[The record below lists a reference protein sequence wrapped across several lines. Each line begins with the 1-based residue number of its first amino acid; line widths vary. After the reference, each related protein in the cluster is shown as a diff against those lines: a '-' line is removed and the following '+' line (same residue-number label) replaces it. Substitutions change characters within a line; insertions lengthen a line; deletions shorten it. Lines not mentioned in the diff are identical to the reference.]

1 MPASTRDYGLPLG
14 QKLVQEL
21 QQESRYVFN
30 AAEAQKIGR
39 RLHASNVNDLLHR
52 LTQAGLVRRL
62 RRGYYA
68 VAAATPS
75 VPEIPEF
82 YIATRMLEPSAISHW
97 SAMSHHGLT
106 DQIPRRITAFTPKK
120 FITPAMRKSRRTE
133 SNDRNKSGQ
142 FWEVD
147 HVRYEY
153 LYVLPQSFF
162 GIEEIW
168 LGELFKVPITDKE
181 RTLLEGFIN
190 PTYFGGFSV
199 IMSILEQ
206 HLASLNLPKLVKYA
220 LQYETGSVI
229 KRLGWAFQ
237 QLSVA
242 EQEIAPLRAISARG
256 YTLLDPALSREGE
269 YDSQWKI
276 INNLRASG
284 GAR

>member
-1 MPASTRDYGLPLG
+1 MSASNRDYGLPLG

-30 AAEAQKIGR
+30 AAEAQKIGL

-68 VAAATPS
+68 IAATSPS

-106 DQIPRRITAFTPKK
+106 DQIPRRITAFTSKK
-120 FITPAMRKSRRTE
+120 FITPAMRKSGRTE
-133 SNDRNKSGQ
+133 SNDLSKSGQ
-142 FWEVD
+142 FWEID

-153 LYVLPQSFF
+153 LYVLPRSFF

-237 QLSVA
+237 QLSVP
-242 EQEIAPLRAISARG
+242 EQEIAPLRTISARG
-256 YTLLDPALSREGE
+256 YTLLDPAMSREGE

-284 GAR
+284 GSR